1 MKMKSNNRKR
11 KLGFTLL
18 ELTVATAM
26 LAVLTTSSMVLVR
39 TSYTAWNRHEDDHLQ
54 RQEGIAVLR
63 HIARHVRQAK
73 AVMAISAASDNSG
86 SLSLL
91 TTDGN
96 VLVWEHDA
104 ATKEVR
110 YGIATATNV
119 LAKGIEELTFV
130 GIKVDGVQQTT
141 EVGLIHLVQCTAKFN
156 LARPAGSVLETLSCR
171 AWLRA
176 W

>member
-1 MKMKSNNRKR
+1 M
-11 KLGFTLL
+11 L

-26 LAVLTTSSMVLVR
+26 LAMLTASSMVLVR
-39 TSYTAWNRHEDDHLQ
+39 TSYTAWNRHEDDHSQ
-54 RQEGIAVLR
+54 RQAAIAVLR
-63 HIARHVRQAK
+63 HIGRRIRQAK
-73 AVMAISAASDNSG
+73 AIMAISAASDTSG

-104 ATKEVR
+104 TTKEVR
-110 YGIATATNV
+110 YGITTATNV

-130 GIKVDGVQQTT
+130 GVKVDGVQQTT
-141 EVGLIHLVQCTAKFN
+141 EVGLIHLVQCSTKFN
-156 LARPAGSVLETLSCR
+156 LVRPTSNELVSMSSR